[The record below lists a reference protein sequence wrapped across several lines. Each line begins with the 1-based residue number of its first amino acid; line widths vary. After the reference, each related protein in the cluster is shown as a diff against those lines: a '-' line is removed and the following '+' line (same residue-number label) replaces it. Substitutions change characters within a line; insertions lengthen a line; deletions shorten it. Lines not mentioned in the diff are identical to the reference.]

1 MEIIKKH
8 IAALSDIGKK
18 RKNNEDAAYVAE
30 TAYGTLLAA
39 ADGMGGHRKGE
50 VASKIVIDSFSI
62 PFFSYRKVFNLR
74 RSKKFFRRYLKNAN
88 REIYRMSLAGDEYK
102 EMGTTAVSALIY
114 DKGVYVISVGD
125 SRCYTFSESTGLM
138 QRTSDQTYVE
148 MLFET
153 GRIKKSEIA
162 THPQKNLLLN
172 AVGINPDVTNVEE
185 LILPKEECDVILLC
199 TDGLYNMVS
208 DQEIA
213 EVLCDSDDA
222 ESKAKRLIDLALEH
236 GGNDNVAVVLWVK

>member
-1 MEIIKKH
+1 METTRKR

-30 TAYGTLLAA
+30 TPYGTLLIA

-50 VASKIVIDSFSI
+50 VASKIVIDSLSI
-62 PFFSYRKVFNLR
+62 PFYSYRKCFNLR
-74 RSKKFFRRYLKNAN
+74 RTKKFFHKYLKAAN
-88 REIYRMSLAGDEYK
+88 RDIYQMSLEGDEYK

-114 DKGVYVISVGD
+114 DKGIYLVSVGD
-125 SRCYTFSESTGLM
+125 SRCYTYGADSGLV

-153 GRIKKSEIA
+153 GRIRKSEIA
-162 THPQKNLLLN
+162 THPQRNLLLN

-185 LILPKEECDVILLC
+185 FIVPKEACDSILLC

-208 DQEIA
+208 DTEIEEIMRA
-213 EVLCDSDDA
+213 DDDA